1 MTHEGSPDDPRVTI
15 SDDRAG
21 WTAAVTVTDDTS
33 GRAVLTSLTVELDD
47 RSPIDQ
53 QRLSLVPLRT
63 VCEVAAAHIDY
74 ALANRANMLT
84 GPGYEDDDG
93 RDRFADY
100 AAAADASTRRTGAAL
115 QRQRRP
121 PLEEFAEVWKSLHR
135 LNVDPTNPDGPKI
148 GKREW
153 LQKHY
158 GVKADKTI
166 DRWTRAARDA
176 GHLPAAETGRPKTNQ
191 KNTTKKN
198 TERND

>member
-1 MTHEGSPDDPRVTI
+1 MDMTHDGSPDDPRVTI

-21 WTAAVTVTDDTS
+21 WTAAVTVTDDAT

-74 ALANRANMLT
+74 ALANRANT
-84 GPGYEDDDG
+84 IVSEAGDESAE
-93 RDRFADY
+93 RFADY

-176 GHLPAAETGRPKTNQ
+176 GHLPDAETGRPKTDQ
-191 KNTTKKN
+191 KNTTNQEKN
-198 TERND
+198 R